1 MAEKETTEGTT
12 TGGKY
17 LTRSYLVENL
27 KNFWSSIKDYIAD
40 NIKDFVNTSSFNKVL
55 ADKADKAD
63 VEKLQNP

>member
-1 MAEKETTEGTT
+1 MAEKETTEGR
-12 TGGKY
+12 Y

-55 ADKADKAD
+55 ADKAD